1 MTAVP
6 IGAAGRIPTRT
17 CGARAR
23 QIRRCAGD
31 HGAVEDERKHTFT
44 RPEDLLAHYTTAA
57 VAFEHV
63 LPERRLR
70 MSPYRVMRD
79 PAENKD
85 IVPGTAFS
93 GDQPDAEEG
102 WAATVDGIKRIRDG
116 CRVLSLTRD
125 AADQGVHGSCWAR
138 PRMWEQ
144 YADVHRGACLVF
156 DREELHGTLH
166 AELNQLGPHYVD
178 EVRYTAA
185 GIAESAT
192 RNIIDERIFD
202 PQQRPM
208 AVAEY
213 IESNHGDFFFLKGN
227 DFATEREYRA
237 VLMHDADEHAYIS
250 FRDALV
256 AVIVGERFPDWQ
268 VPGAAEV
275 CEEAGVK
282 LRRMHWENGRPFALD
297 ALAVK
302 RLHDRRRREARESGR

>member
-1 MTAVP
+1 M
-6 IGAAGRIPTRT
+6 
-17 CGARAR
+17 
-23 QIRRCAGD
+23 
-31 HGAVEDERKHTFT
+31 EDEREYTFT
-44 RPEDLLAHYTTAA
+44 NPENLLAHYTTAA

-85 IVPGTAFS
+85 IVPGTAFR
-93 GDQPDAEEG
+93 GDQPDAEQG
-102 WAATVDGIKRIRDG
+102 WAAAVAGIKRIRDD

-125 AADQGVHGSCWAR
+125 AADQGVYGSCWAR

-156 DREELHGTLH
+156 DRERFVGITR
-166 AELNQLGPHYVD
+166 AELNQVGSFWLD

-185 GIAESAT
+185 GIAESAA

-202 PQQRPM
+202 PDQRSQ
-208 AVAEY
+208 AVAEF
-213 IESNHGDFFFLKGN
+213 IVNNSDDFFFLKSS
-227 DFATEREYRA
+227 DFESEHEYRA
-237 VLMHDADEHAYIS
+237 VLMAGRGEYAYVGL
-250 FRDALV
+250 RDALV
-256 AVIVGERFPDWQ
+256 AVIAGERFPDWQ

-297 ALAVK
+297 ALNVK
-302 RLHDRRRREARESGR
+302 RLHDRQRREARETGS